1 MKRVVLAGMSAL
13 AAMSIMGAASAADL
27 TRRQAMPTKAPAY
40 VEPYYNWTGFYAGIN
55 GGGGFGHSEWDQRAE
70 HLRLQYVG
78 RPDRRHARLQL
89 QMSRV
94 VFGLEGDVDYSTI
107 KGDTNTG
114 ICVGIVCETRNQWLG
129 TARGRIGYAFD
140 RVMPYITAGGAF
152 GDVKMTPSG
161 IGSETDTRAGWT
173 AGAGVEFGIAGP
185 WSAKVEYLYVDLG
198 QANCSATTCGTST
211 DVDFNANMVRA
222 GINYRF

>member
-13 AAMSIMGAASAADL
+13 AAMSILGTASAADL
-27 TRRQAMPTKAPAY
+27 TRRQAMPAKAPAY
-40 VEPYYNWTGFYAGIN
+40 VQPYYNWTGFYAGIN
-55 GGGGFGHSEWDQRAE
+55 GGGGFGHSEWDNLLGTAGFDTSGGLIGGTLGYNYE
-70 HLRLQYVG
+70 
-78 RPDRRHARLQL
+78 
-89 QMSRV
+89 MNRV
-94 VFGLEGDVDYSTI
+94 VFGVEGDVDYSTI

-140 RVMPYITAGGAF
+140 RLMPYLTAGGAF

-161 IGSETDTRAGWT
+161 IASETETRAGWT
-173 AGAGVEFGIAGP
+173 AGGGVEFGIAGP
-185 WSAKVEYLYVDLG
+185 WSAKLEYLYVDLG
-198 QANCSATTCGTST
+198 KANCSLTTCGTPT
-211 DVDFNANMVRA
+211 DVDFNANVVRA